1 VLLYSYF
8 EGEQGVPHIWDWEDN
23 DNCHRFYHIYR
34 RSGAKIVAASG
45 HLEVKN
51 CTKNLFAP
59 GLRLEPL
66 PKNPTAPRPS
76 SLDPLFA
83 LPWKKNLRAPM
94 RASLDQRGYS
104 TLSPVNAG
112 MGDPLG
118 ILPATQVNSA
128 FRPYV
133 VGK

>member
-1 VLLYSYF
+1 
-8 EGEQGVPHIWDWEDN
+8 
-23 DNCHRFYHIYR
+23 
-34 RSGAKIVAASG
+34 
-45 HLEVKN
+45 
-51 CTKNLFAP
+51 
-59 GLRLEPL
+59 
-66 PKNPTAPRPS
+66 
-76 SLDPLFA
+76 
-83 LPWKKNLRAPM
+83 M

-133 VGK
+133 VGKWRDVDGSRRYVRLRWEAWSFQGLKCNVI